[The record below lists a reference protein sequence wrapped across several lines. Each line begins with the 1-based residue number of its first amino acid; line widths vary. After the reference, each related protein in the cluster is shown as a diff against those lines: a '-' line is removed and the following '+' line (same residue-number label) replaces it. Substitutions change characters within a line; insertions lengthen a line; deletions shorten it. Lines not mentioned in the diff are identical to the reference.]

1 MEIKR
6 QKIKLGKLKQNT
18 GQLDGIPKNPRQ
30 WTQLDVEKLA
40 KSIEQTPELL
50 EMRPII
56 AVPKDERFVIV
67 GGNLRFSALKLLDYK
82 EVDCYILEDAEISK
96 IKEIAIKD
104 NGSFGD
110 WDFDEL
116 ANNWDNLPLNDWG
129 VEKLSFDE
137 DNVLPED
144 LEFNQ
149 EKKHEFSAKITFKDL
164 QSLMN
169 FRQDVVD
176 ELKVKYKC
184 DISFSE

>member
-40 KSIEQTPELL
+40 KSIEETPELL

-82 EVDCYILEDAEISK
+82 EVDCYVLEDAEISK
-96 IKEIAIKD
+96 IKEIVIKD
-104 NGSFGD
+104 NGSFGE
-110 WDFDEL
+110 WDVDMLANEWDEL
-116 ANNWDNLPLNDWG
+116 PLSKWG
-129 VEKLSFDE
+129 VDVSGAEVKLDYDNTEFNINDFTDLVELRLRYNDE
-137 DNVLPED
+137 DFNKVNKFFDGKDKRIELLKILEYNV
-144 LEFNQ
+144 
-149 EKKHEFSAKITFKDL
+149 
-164 QSLMN
+164 
-169 FRQDVVD
+169 
-176 ELKVKYKC
+176 
-184 DISFSE
+184 